1 MKKKEAENVQETAAK
16 SKKKIDL
23 PSSPQ
28 RIRQSRAPGTK
39 PLKVAD
45 DPRFSQAVQN
55 YEAGLKAL
63 QSHKYDKAKAC
74 LRKGGRR
81 SRAPNCADRAAVHL
95 NTCNQQ
101 LNRDST
107 NFKTP
112 EEQFD
117 YAVSLMNMGDYVSA
131 REIFEDVSPRKH
143 PKLDF
148 VWYGAAALN
157 CLMGHFPDAIT
168 GLNEAIRLN
177 PANRFQAR
185 NDSDFKSLADDP
197 RFTEL
202 LYPDTSAE
210 VSVRRPKV
218 ALLAACQSGHAEL
231 HQFRRSAPDESRR
244 HGRRHGTL
252 HAAARPETARDPG
265 RRGIRSTGY
274 FPSSPSCRP
283 SSR

>member
-1 MKKKEAENVQETAAK
+1 MKKKEAENVQETDAKLKEKRNLAATPPG
-16 SKKKIDL
+16 SDAG
-23 PSSPQ
+23 
-28 RIRQSRAPGTK
+28 SRSGK
-39 PLKVAD
+39 PVKMAD
-45 DPRFSQAVQN
+45 DPRFTQAVQN

-63 QSHKYDKAKAC
+63 QSHKYDKAKVC
-74 LRKGGRR
+74 FEKVVGG
-81 SRAPNCADRAAVHL
+81 SIPELCDRAAVHL

-101 LNRDST
+101 LNRNAN

-117 YAVSLMNMGDYVSA
+117 YAVSLMNMGDYVGA
-131 REIFEDVSPRKH
+131 RELFDDLTKKH

-148 VWYGAAALN
+148 VWYGAAALH

-210 VSVRRPKV
+210 V
-218 ALLAACQSGHAEL
+218 QSDTQKWH
-231 HQFRRSAPDESRR
+231 F
-244 HGRRHGTL
+244 
-252 HAAARPETARDPG
+252 
-265 RRGIRSTGY
+265 
-274 FPSSPSCRP
+274 
-283 SSR
+283 